1 MAYLELS
8 KWQDKQRSDK
18 QSLYSR
24 KQKALKQ
31 QEDRKIAERKRK
43 VATRKARLESREK
56 ARLELGGKPALDQI
70 QDVGMAEARIR
81 RALGRSFDRTSDGY
95 KFPGGLTTKQ
105 RNALK
110 KLGYLY
116 KDGSWRKVA

>member
-1 MAYLELS
+1 MAYLDLS
-8 KWQDKQRSDK
+8 KWQAKQRSDK

-43 VATRKARLESREK
+43 AAIRKARLESRAK
-56 ARLELGGKPALDQI
+56 ARLELGGKSAIDQI
-70 QDVGMAEARIR
+70 QDRGMAEARIR
-81 RALGRSFDRTSDGY
+81 RTLGRSFESTSNGY
-95 KFPGGLTTKQ
+95 KFPGGLTSKQ
-105 RNALK
+105 RSALK

-116 KDGSWRKVA
+116 KNGSWGKVA